1 MKLSLFIEMLFQP
14 RQLVLTQDQAEYVE
28 SLFLSGSTPE
38 AIGRA
43 MSATYGPE
51 AFPYFK
57 IPNEDGKHLEFG
69 PRDWEIDGLEFI
81 RAAMV
86 KLGAIKVR
94 KHSDYYQTAHRMVR
108 HLAGIAANAPLP
120 EKKGADNGPTA

>member
-1 MKLSLFIEMLFQP
+1 MKLSLFVEMLFQP

-28 SLFLSGSTPE
+28 RLFLTGSTPE
-38 AIGRA
+38 EIGRA
-43 MSATYGPE
+43 MSSTYGINS
-51 AFPYFK
+51 FQYFK
-57 IPNEDGKHLEFG
+57 IPNDAGTHLGLG

-108 HLAGIAANAPLP
+108 HLAGIAASAPVP
-120 EKKGADNGPTA
+120 ERKKA